1 MNFFKLSLSI
11 VAVSFLTI
19 GCGGGGGGSSTSN
32 SISFPS
38 DATSAEP
45 TLENGKK
52 VEDAVASNQSSG
64 LPTLNSVNN
73 STSLNSALLTKDIS
87 DNLSQSIKGL
97 KFNNYSLNQTINERE
112 DCSHGGNISY
122 SGSGDEHGGSV
133 TLNINRCNNGEELLN
148 GSVYI
153 SVSNY
158 DTQADDFKDISM
170 KFTSDYTVK
179 NLSDNKTITI
189 SKGSYLTENIIEFN
203 NYDEASKYKLRM
215 SIKAS
220 DGTNRYGL
228 KDAIYYFH
236 EEDYKTSVYQTDG
249 RVYIDNL
256 ASYVDYDKS
265 YNMSKTPFVYQYERE
280 IPVSGEARYIM
291 KNNSKVKIVA
301 ENNDVITYI
310 DSDGDGSYELSELN

>member
-122 SGSGDEHGGSV
+122 NGSGDEHGGSV

-179 NLSDNKTITI
+179 NLSNNKTITI

-256 ASYVDYDKS
+256 ASYVNYDKS

-310 DSDGDGSYELSELN
+310 DSDGDGNYELSELN

>member
-19 GCGGGGGGSSTSN
+19 GCGGGGSSTSN

-52 VEDAVASNQSSG
+52 VEEAVASNQSSG

-73 STSLNSALLTKDIS
+73 STSLNSALLTKDIF

-179 NLSDNKTITI
+179 NLSNNKTITI

-256 ASYVDYDKS
+256 ASYVNYDKS

-310 DSDGDGSYELSELN
+310 DSDGDGNYELSELN